1 MRKRLFSSR
10 LFKMKRG
17 QLLVSRT
24 LALHFKMISQQQ
36 RRFYKRPLLPPGTCR
51 GRHRSAAAPRDTH
64 RPVPL
69 HPGRP
74 PSAAAAPQAP
84 GGATAATAPA
94 PGGGAG
100 LSRRPRRLPLPLP
113 ALRGRSNRGGKA
125 SAGGQAE
132 RRRLGEAGR
141 GARGPPVL
149 LPGGGNRCSGL
160 GPGAAC
166 GGAGLP
172 GFGLPA
178 LGGLLRE
185 GNGSAE
191 GKAKV

>member
-17 QLLVSRT
+17 QLLLSRT
-24 LALHFKMISQQQ
+24 LALHFKMISQQH

-51 GRHRSAAAPRDTH
+51 GRPRSAAGPRDPR
-64 RPVPL
+64 RP
-69 HPGRP
+69 RP
-74 PSAAAAPQAP
+74 PTQRRCSSSGAGGSHGRYRACARGRSGSVPAAAPPPASP
-84 GGATAATAPA
+84 SGGARPFE
-94 PGGGAG
+94 
-100 LSRRPRRLPLPLP
+100 PRREGVC
-113 ALRGRSNRGGKA
+113 RGPGRAAAVGRGG
-125 SAGGQAE
+125 
-132 RRRLGEAGR
+132 AGR

-149 LPGGGNRCSGL
+149 LPGGGSRCSGP

-191 GKAKV
+191 GKVKV